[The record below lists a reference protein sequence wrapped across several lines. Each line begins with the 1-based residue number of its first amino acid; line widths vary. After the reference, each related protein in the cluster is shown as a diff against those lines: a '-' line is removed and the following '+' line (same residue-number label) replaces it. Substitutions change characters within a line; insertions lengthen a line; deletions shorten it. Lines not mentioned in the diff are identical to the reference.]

1 MIGRIRVGAIVS
13 LVVALLIVV
22 GCGSGGAPESSTP
35 PGTLY
40 VALDAEPPE
49 LDPNLSS
56 AYVDRQVMASL
67 YDKLVD
73 IDQNGKI
80 VPRLAKSYDVS
91 GDGTVYTFKLREG
104 VKFHDGTEFN
114 AEAVKFNLERYQE
127 EDSVRSTEVEP
138 IDDRAGDAQRAVRSV
153 PRRSD

>member
-1 MIGRIRVGAIVS
+1 MIGRIRVGAVAS
-13 LVVALLIVV
+13 LMVALLVVV
-22 GCGSGGAPESSTP
+22 GCGGGGAPESSTP

-73 IDQNGKI
+73 LDQNGEI
-80 VPRLAKSYDVS
+80 VPMLAKSYDVS
-91 GDGTVYTFKLREG
+91 DDGTVYTFELREG
-104 VKFHDGTEFN
+104 ITFHDGTEFN
-114 AEAVKFNLERYQE
+114 AEAVKFNLDILSKPPDVGKSR
-127 EDSVRSTEVEP
+127 
-138 IDDRAGDAQRAVRSV
+138 IWLKNW
-153 PRRSD
+153 